1 MPETSDDRRYRMQM
15 EQKKRIAEM
24 EASTAKKATE
34 YNNAMQ
40 SGEVS
45 PELEKQLK
53 AEEAERNM
61 DRNMSRDNKMSG
73 GKMQD
78 DEREDYALGSIVKA
92 GLKLASKG
100 KKAAGKAK
108 DKTVPQNNASM

>member
-24 EASTAKKATE
+24 EAATAKKATE

-53 AEEAERNM
+53 IEEAERNM
-61 DRNMSRDNKMSG
+61 DRNMSRDNKIDRKS
-73 GKMQD
+73 
-78 DEREDYALGSIVKA
+78 V
-92 GLKLASKG
+92 
-100 KKAAGKAK
+100 
-108 DKTVPQNNASM
+108 V